1 MTEEDDLEDD
11 EDHYQEEDDHDDGV
25 TGEARRYQS
34 PAPEPSSMVGLVCPR
49 SVNCRP
55 LIGRDRSRD
64 LNTGL

>member
-11 EDHYQEEDDHDDGV
+11 EDHYEEEDDGHHDGV

-49 SVNCRP
+49 
-55 LIGRDRSRD
+55 
-64 LNTGL
+64 